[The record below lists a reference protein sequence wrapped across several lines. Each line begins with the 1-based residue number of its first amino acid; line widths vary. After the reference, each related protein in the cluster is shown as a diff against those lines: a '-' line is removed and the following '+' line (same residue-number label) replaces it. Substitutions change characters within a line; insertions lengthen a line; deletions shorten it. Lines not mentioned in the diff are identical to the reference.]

1 MKLDI
6 KVIIIT
12 IAAVMLMIDLS
23 LLIRNISPI
32 DAYGGSYKFVMI
44 HSIVGFLSGYSI
56 GKIVNK

>member
-12 IAAVMLMIDLS
+12 IAAVMLMVDLS

-32 DAYGGSYKFVMI
+32 DAYNGKYNFIMT
-44 HSIVGFLSGYSI
+44 HAIVGFLSGYSI